1 MAAARFYS
9 STSGAMNLTADIT
22 DADTSITVDS
32 VAGLPG
38 TRPFALVLDPGTASE
53 EIVDVTNASG
63 TTLTVTRGVDGTSA
77 QAHSGGVGNVR
88 HMATARDFREA
99 QEHIGSS
106 SGVHGLTGAP
116 AGTTDVQT
124 LTNKTR
130 TASTLGGTTAVTGA
144 LVAAPAEG
152 DTVSL
157 DVDIPITTTPTVP
170 AVRITR
176 RQVIGG
182 DDTLNIGPGQDD
194 VIQYT
199 EGVSGTTVA
208 GSFTVDRHGR
218 VTIKQRQNPGGV
230 SGIVGPALT
239 VQAGQDFTTDLT
251 IASFK
256 NRAGSAVASIDKDG
270 KLTAAAVTSSG
281 AVSGTTGTFS
291 GAVSS
296 PTITSL
302 QSADT
307 SLDTRLDAVEAANRP
322 MSSTAKKDKRL
333 HWGATEVSITA
344 STGYSADI
352 THGAGFTPTAVS
364 IQFGR
369 TTGSLY
375 GDIVVDNIDS
385 DSFRL
390 RMFGLDGSAPTADV
404 SGLPIMYL
412 CGE

>member
-124 LTNKTR
+124 LTNKTLEAATLTEPVVDSTGPLEIR
-130 TASTLGGTTAVTGA
+130 VPNPAGAAKALSVTSVGTPVASVSATGRAALTGA
-144 LVAAPAEG
+144 DLTEPVGTGTPLIAAAPA
-152 DTVSL
+152 DQS
-157 DVDIPITTTPTVP
+157 VDIV
-170 AVRITR
+170 
-176 RQVIGG
+176 QVKKDGA
-182 DDTLNIGPGQDD
+182 
-194 VIQYT
+194 
-199 EGVSGTTVA
+199 TVA
-208 GSFTVDRHGR
+208 KF
-218 VTIKQRQNPGGV
+218 
-230 SGIVGPALT
+230 
-239 VQAGQDFTTDLT
+239 
-251 IASFK
+251 
-256 NRAGSAVASIDKDG
+256 DKDG

-307 SLDTRLDAVEAANRP
+307 SLGARLDALEADTGWIPLSTSGFAGTIVDPVAYRRVGSVVYMRGNVRSFTSGTFLTLCTLPVGARP
-322 MSSTAKKDKRL
+322 SVQCNYGVSSNTSSAMVWSVDTA
-333 HWGATEVSITA
+333 GAVTVWCEFTTSA
-344 STGYSADI
+344 YTGL
-352 THGAGFTPTAVS
+352 AG
-364 IQFGR
+364 IQFLVG
-369 TTGSLY
+369 
-375 GDIVVDNIDS
+375 
-385 DSFRL
+385 
-390 RMFGLDGSAPTADV
+390 
-404 SGLPIMYL
+404 
-412 CGE
+412 